1 MSSSGVKLDEALL
14 RIGCRVMQNMS
25 HILIVDDDL
34 EIRKLLGRYLTEQ
47 GYRVSLASD
56 QRTMKEALVM
66 NEVSLIVLDVLL
78 PDGSGLDICRDLRR
92 EGSEVP
98 VIILTALKE
107 DVDRIIGL
115 EIGADDYLGKP
126 FNPRE
131 LLARIR
137 AVLRRKLTQEI
148 QLSQV
153 LEHRFGKFK
162 LYPGVRQVLDESEL
176 PLDLTGS
183 EFELLLAMVRR
194 PGRLLS
200 RDQLLELTNRGSE
213 EVFDRSV
220 DVLMSRLRKK
230 LGDNEEFQMIKTV
243 RNGGYLFSARVETV
257 GVES

>member
-1 MSSSGVKLDEALL
+1 
-14 RIGCRVMQNMS
+14 MQKPA

-34 EIRKLLGRYLTEQ
+34 ETRKLLGRYLTDQ

-56 QRTMKEALVM
+56 QRTTKEALLVG
-66 NEVSLIVLDVLL
+66 EVSLIVLDVLL
-78 PDGSGLDICRDLRR
+78 PDGSGLDVCRDLRR
-92 EGSEVP
+92 EGSDIP

-137 AVLRRKLTQEI
+137 AVLRRRLTQEI

-162 LYPGVRQVLDESEL
+162 LYPGGRKVLDEAEL
-176 PLDLTGS
+176 PLDLTAA

-194 PGRLLS
+194 PGRLLT
-200 RDQLLELTNRGSE
+200 RDQLLELTNRGTE
-213 EVFDRSV
+213 EVFDRSI

-243 RNGGYLFSARVETV
+243 RNGGYLFSARVETI

>member
-1 MSSSGVKLDEALL
+1 MELGMG
-14 RIGCRVMQNMS
+14 RMQNMP

-34 EIRKLLGRYLTEQ
+34 EIRKLLGRYLTDQ

-56 QRTMKEALVM
+56 QRTMKEALLI

-92 EGSEVP
+92 EESEIP

-137 AVLRRKLTQEI
+137 AVLRRRLTQEI

-162 LYPGVRQVLDESEL
+162 LYPGIRQVLDETEL
-176 PLDLTGS
+176 PLDLTAS

-200 RDQLLELTNRGSE
+200 RDQLLELTNRGTE
-213 EVFDRSV
+213 DVFDRSV

-230 LGDNEEFQMIKTV
+230 LGDNDEFQMIKTV
-243 RNGGYLFSARVETV
+243 RNGGYLFSARVETI
-257 GVES
+257 GAEA

>member
-1 MSSSGVKLDEALL
+1 
-14 RIGCRVMQNMS
+14 MQNTP

-34 EIRKLLGRYLTEQ
+34 EIRKLLGRYLTDQ

-56 QRTMKEALVM
+56 RRTMEDALLI

-78 PDGSGLDICRDLRR
+78 PDGSGLDICRDIRR
-92 EGSEVP
+92 DGSEIP

-137 AVLRRKLTQEI
+137 AVLRRKLAQEI

-162 LYPGVRQVLDESEL
+162 LYPGVRQVLDDSEL

-257 GVES
+257 GIES

>member
-1 MSSSGVKLDEALL
+1 M
-14 RIGCRVMQNMS
+14 
-25 HILIVDDDL
+25 
-34 EIRKLLGRYLTEQ
+34 GRYLIDQ

-56 QRTMKEALVM
+56 QRTMTEALLI
-66 NEVSLIVLDVLL
+66 NEISLVVLDVLL

-92 EGSEVP
+92 EGSEIP

-162 LYPGVRQVLDESEL
+162 LYPGGRQVLDESESL
-176 PLDLTGS
+176 LDLTGS

-200 RDQLLELTNRGSE
+200 RDQLLELTNRGGE
-213 EVFDRSV
+213 DVFDRSV

-230 LGDNEEFQMIKTV
+230 LGDNEECQMIKTV

>member
-1 MSSSGVKLDEALL
+1 
-14 RIGCRVMQNMS
+14 MQNTP

-34 EIRKLLGRYLTEQ
+34 EIRKLLGRYLTDQ

-56 QRTMKEALVM
+56 RRTMEDALLI

-92 EGSEVP
+92 EGSEIP

-162 LYPGVRQVLDESEL
+162 LYPGVRQVLDESEF

>member
-1 MSSSGVKLDEALL
+1 
-14 RIGCRVMQNMS
+14 MQNTP

-34 EIRKLLGRYLTEQ
+34 EIRKLLGRYLTDQ
-47 GYRVSLASD
+47 GCRVSLASD
-56 QRTMKEALVM
+56 RRTMEDALLI

-200 RDQLLELTNRGSE
+200 RDQLLELTNRGSQ

>member
-1 MSSSGVKLDEALL
+1 
-14 RIGCRVMQNMS
+14 MQTPPN
-25 HILIVDDDL
+25 ILIVDDDL
-34 EIRKLLGRYLTEQ
+34 EIRKLLGRYLTDQ

-56 QRTMKEALVM
+56 QRTMNDALRI
-66 NEVSLIVLDVLL
+66 NEISLIVLDVLL

-92 EGSEVP
+92 AASEIP

-137 AVLRRKLTQEI
+137 AVLRRKLSQDI

-162 LYPGVRQVLDESEL
+162 LYPGVRQVVDEGEL
-176 PLDLTGS
+176 PLDLTAA

-194 PGRLLS
+194 PGRLMS
-200 RDQLLELTNRGSE
+200 RDQLLELTNRGTE

-230 LGDNEEFQMIKTV
+230 LGDNDEFQMIKTV
-243 RNGGYLFSARVETV
+243 RNGGYLFSARVETI
-257 GVES
+257 GAEP

>member
-1 MSSSGVKLDEALL
+1 MELFSFRLNRNGGLAFVLTFFLTRTGARIAGKRSGAVIRGHAIKVAAFRLQPWNWTE
-14 RIGCRVMQNMS
+14 RHWSGCRDMQKPA

-34 EIRKLLGRYLTEQ
+34 ETRKLLGRYLTDQ

-56 QRTMKEALVM
+56 QRTTKEALLIG
-66 NEVSLIVLDVLL
+66 EVSLIVLDVLL
-78 PDGSGLDICRDLRR
+78 PDGSGLDVCRDLRR
-92 EGSEVP
+92 EGSDIP

-126 FNPRE
+126 LNPRE

-137 AVLRRKLTQEI
+137 AVLRRRLTQEI

-162 LYPGVRQVLDESEL
+162 LYPGVRKVLDEAEL
-176 PLDLTGS
+176 PLDLTAA

-194 PGRLLS
+194 PGRLLT
-200 RDQLLELTNRGSE
+200 RD
-213 EVFDRSV
+213 
-220 DVLMSRLRKK
+220 
-230 LGDNEEFQMIKTV
+230 
-243 RNGGYLFSARVETV
+243 FSN
-257 GVES
+257 

>member
-1 MSSSGVKLDEALL
+1 
-14 RIGCRVMQNMS
+14 MQ

-34 EIRKLLGRYLTEQ
+34 EIRKLLGRYLTDQ
-47 GYRVSLASD
+47 DYRVSLASD
-56 QRTMKEALVM
+56 RRTMKDALFN
-66 NEVSLIVLDVLL
+66 NEISLIVLDVLL

-162 LYPGVRQVLDESEL
+162 LYPGVRQVLDESEA

-213 EVFDRSV
+213 DVFDRSV
-220 DVLMSRLRKK
+220 DVLMSRLRRK
-230 LGDNEEFQMIKTV
+230 LGDNEECQMIKTV
-243 RNGGYLFSARVETV
+243 RNGGYLFSARVDTV
-257 GVES
+257 GAEP

>member
-1 MSSSGVKLDEALL
+1 
-14 RIGCRVMQNMS
+14 MQNTP

-34 EIRKLLGRYLTEQ
+34 EIRKLLGRYLTDQ

-56 QRTMKEALVM
+56 RRTMEDALLI

-92 EGSEVP
+92 EGSEIP

-162 LYPGVRQVLDESEL
+162 LYPGVRQVLDQSES

-200 RDQLLELTNRGSE
+200 RDQLLELTNRGGE
-213 EVFDRSV
+213 DVFDRSV

-243 RNGGYLFSARVETV
+243 RNGGYLFSARVETL
-257 GVES
+257 GIES